1 MARRVQ
7 KEDIEEMNELYLIYN
22 SYSAVAREC
31 GWSAGTVK
39 RYIEPDYISK
49 RVVEPKPF
57 RLEDLPKSNLHVF
70 LEKDWKDLIVLSDEE
85 KEEMKEFKKEVGR

>member
-7 KEDIEEMNELYLIYN
+7 EEDIEEMNELYLIYN

-39 RYIEPDYISK
+39 RYIEPGYISK
-49 RVVEPKPF
+49 RVVEPKSF
-57 RLEDLPKSNLHVF
+57 HLEDLPKSNLHIF
-70 LEKDWKDLIVLSDEE
+70 LEEDWKDLIVLSDEE